1 MTRVKT
7 VSKILEIK
15 GFTKEQLEA
24 EVRKCRQLLKV
35 EQEKADALELEYR
48 TISDDFLSKQTKGT
62 VPAHELELVY
72 TYLKH
77 VGKQIDQQKRI
88 VEIRNAELDQCM
100 NALVEAHKEKRLLE
114 ILQEKIVH
122 LHAREAEHVEQKEAD
137 YQFLIKKGKL

>member
-1 MTRVKT
+1 MTRGKT

-24 EVRKCRQLLKV
+24 EVRSARERVRV
-35 EQEKADALELEYR
+35 EQEQGDALEREYR
-48 TISDDFLSKQTKGT
+48 AISDDFLSKQTKST
-62 VPAHELELVY
+62 VPAHELELVH

-88 VEIRNAELDQCM
+88 IEIRTAELDQCM

-114 ILQEKIVH
+114 ILQEKIFHVQ
-122 LHAREAEHVEQKEAD
+122 AKAAVQVEQKEAD
-137 YQFLIKKGKL
+137 YQFLLKKGKS